1 MDLSYIIIPII
12 VLITSQ
18 VIKLLTDGIR
28 GNFDFRNIFIS
39 YGGMP
44 SSHTAFTISLTT
56 LIALRHGFEDP
67 LFAVALVFTLL
78 TMRDA
83 VAFRGLLG
91 KQAKIFNQLVKR
103 LKTEEQKNLPLFR
116 EQMGH
121 SIFEVAGGVI
131 WGIGLTIILTWL
143 QL

>member
-18 VIKLLTDGIR
+18 ALKLLTDGIK
-28 GNFDFRNIFIS
+28 GNFDLKNLFIS

-44 SSHTAFTISLTT
+44 SSHTAFAVSITILVG
-56 LIALRHGFEDP
+56 LREGIDSAV
-67 LFAVALVFTLL
+67 FAVALVFTLL
-78 TMRDA
+78 VIRDA

-91 KQAKIFNQLVKR
+91 KQAKVFNTLIK
-103 LKTEEQKNLPLFR
+103 KFPGPEQKNLPLFR

-121 SIFEVAGGVI
+121 SILEVSGGII
-131 WGIGLTIILTWL
+131 WGIGLTYFLSL
-143 QL
+143 L